1 MIAAPERSAA
11 RLILGRFGE
20 EALHDR
26 VSDIAG
32 AGWSDCSRAMGGIR
46 MIAEIIRF
54 ITRPKH
60 DRQQTDFPAIAF
72 RSTVAEN
79 SATDHADVVQRH
91 RVQPD
96 WYEK

>member
-1 MIAAPERSAA
+1 
-11 RLILGRFGE
+11 
-20 EALHDR
+20 
-26 VSDIAG
+26 
-32 AGWSDCSRAMGGIR
+32 

-54 ITRPKH
+54 IPRPKH

-79 SATDHADVVQRH
+79 SATDHADVVQCD

>member
-1 MIAAPERSAA
+1 
-11 RLILGRFGE
+11 
-20 EALHDR
+20 
-26 VSDIAG
+26 
-32 AGWSDCSRAMGGIR
+32 MGGIH

-54 ITRPKH
+54 IPRPKH

-79 SATDHADVVQRH
+79 SAKCD